1 MTNLTTK
8 GTVQVALVGGR
19 QAPNVIGAL
28 VLRPS
33 RIELVASEDE
43 SHKIPWLLESLKG
56 IESLSLPTKD
66 EAKVVNAYD
75 FDANVVT
82 YQQIYDR
89 YSGHT
94 IDFNLTGSTKVMA
107 IAAYEVA
114 RQYDN
119 ARAFYVD
126 TRNGQILWLEG
137 KGQESSTPFELSIE
151 QYLSMYG
158 REPKC
163 TFNFTK
169 LSFTEYQ
176 AIQAAQLLAK
186 NSADSARLLLQ
197 IRRTQGKGV
206 RQVTYKS
213 PTSQEQGLID
223 QLIEF
228 GVVASSR
235 SHAFKIR
242 TNEDWNF
249 FKGDWLEIY
258 VWSEAKELID
268 QKGNLLFPEC
278 ELSLEIPSDA
288 ARKEIDVACLYQ
300 AQLIHCSCKTDKKPF
315 DTTYLDELRAVS
327 SLVGGRFCSRVFI
340 THENFRNEKEAQKFM
355 DQAKQREI
363 VVVTGE
369 SLAKVGEILKK
380 QATKPDYWRI

>member
-1 MTNLTTK
+1 MTNFTNK
-8 GTVQVALVGGR
+8 ETVQVALVGGR

-33 RIELVASEDE
+33 RIELVASADE
-43 SHKIPWLLESLKG
+43 SHKIPWLLDSLAG

-66 EAKVVNAYD
+66 EAKVVDAYD
-75 FDANVVT
+75 FEGNVAT
-82 YQQIYDR
+82 YQKICDR
-89 YSGHT
+89 YKGHS

-114 RQYDN
+114 RQYEN

-126 TRNGQILWLEG
+126 TGNSRILWLEG
-137 KGQESSTPFELSIE
+137 KEQESSTPFELSIE

-163 TFNFTK
+163 TFNFIK

-186 NSADSARLLLQ
+186 NSADSARLLLK
-197 IRRTQGKGV
+197 IRRTQGRGA

-213 PTSQEQGLID
+213 PTSQEQDLID
-223 QLIEF
+223 GLLKI
-228 GVVASSR
+228 GVVSTSS
-235 SHAFKIR
+235 SHAFTIR

-258 VWSEAKELID
+258 VWSEAKKLID
-268 QKGNLLFPEC
+268 EKGNRLFSEC
-278 ELSLEIPSDA
+278 ELSIEIPLDA

-300 AQLIHCSCKTDKKPF
+300 AQLIHSSCKTDKKPF

-340 THENFRNEKEAQKFM
+340 THENFRNEQESKKFM

-380 QATKPDYWRI
+380 QAIKPDYWRI